1 MKNYFYPSVF
11 FLIIALSLC
20 FTVKGQDNNSF
31 FWRGKVING
40 DTGDPVPNAIIAVYS
55 RSTLYS
61 ADIDGIIKL
70 RLQENDSVRVVVLG
84 YSAETFRINSLHTD
98 STGHSIMRIFPVSYL
113 LKEVTIRGHK
123 GILNPDIFPK
133 FEDDGPKINMNLP
146 KDIGSRMSKEPPPY
160 ELIDDSFQISELLF
174 AVKSPVSYI
183 YSKFDKEE
191 KQLKML
197 REAKYHKYNEERLKD
212 YISPEA
218 IALITGYE
226 GEELQKFIIYCNAKL
241 IITHNDTAASITM
254 KIEEIFRKYKE
265 ELSTE
270 SSSGKN

>member
-61 ADIDGIIKL
+61 ADIDGIIRL
-70 RLQENDSVRVVVLG
+70 RLNENDSVRVVVLG

-133 FEDDGPKINMNLP
+133 FEDDGPKIYINLP
-146 KDIGSRMSKEPPPY
+146 VDIGSKMSDNSP
-160 ELIDDSFQISELLF
+160 SEQLLLEDVSLF
-174 AVKSPVSYI
+174 NKIRKHPVSFI
-183 YSKFDKEE
+183 YS
-191 KQLKML
+191 QLSNEQKTIRKL
-197 REAKYHKYNEERLKD
+197 REIKYQQNNIERLKD

-218 IALITGYE
+218 ISLITGYE
-226 GEELQKFIIYCNAKL
+226 GEELQKFIVYCNAKL
-241 IITHNDTAASITM
+241 IITHYDTAASITM
-254 KIEEIFRKYKE
+254 KIDEIFRKYKE

-270 SSSGKN
+270 SSSREN